1 MKKENI
7 MTDYTSMLTLA
18 QAHGYSSFTELQQ
31 RAFEAPE
38 THNEERDLF
47 VMGETSSGKT
57 LIPLLL
63 YAAAVEDA
71 EHSGMARPK
80 LLFVVPYRALAAQKT
95 KEIRRFFRDKN
106 MTITQSTGEFR
117 QDDAAIQ
124 AGNVD
129 VAVVICEKV
138 YRYAA
143 KDSAFLSLYDYLVLD
158 EIGLLNNPDRG
169 IRLDFIIAWA
179 KNQRN
184 LLGRPRTVALATP
197 FFDWSAYIK
206 NYDFL
211 EIRSNGRP
219 VQLNTTTAIYSPN
232 GILEIVGKSDFLH
245 TSRIVSQQQYDNLL
259 RKFDTPEFSCI
270 ATGGKCAALTPC
282 RHDLTLTCPVTGKQ
296 CSSPIEIVTERN
308 PNVFKYMLLKI
319 CREHLQKGHQI
330 LIFINNREDVRSY
343 CRYLYR
349 QLADLLPPT
358 PPAEVCKA
366 QILSTCGLEGEDV
379 FGILEE
385 GSSDVDLEFY
395 RAFASGVGFHSAA
408 LPNELRTYVEDKLL
422 NSQKKEMRI
431 VCSTETLAFGVNSS
445 VDVVVVANLQ
455 KQEGMEVRPLTL
467 NEHRNYVGRSG
478 RLRRDTDAAD
488 ITGYVYNLVHQKQR
502 AIWEEML
509 AGAETT
515 ERLYSLFH
523 TDTDRRMPFFL
534 LNLLPTDSEH
544 GVSVSEL
551 ASIVCQLP
559 QDGSFTPDLIVGKVR
574 QAMRYLEKHGLA
586 CAVRT
591 SSFGRGA
598 QTPTEVLYRPTAL
611 GVRLRGYIIGSEDY
625 ETLLAAIEEFLGG
638 VFLDFDKTTFLY
650 RILQTNHA
658 TTGLNSI
665 FSASE
670 TRCDINETR
679 EYIRNVTASPN
690 ARLEW
695 LDECRNERTLFV
707 LAALL
712 AWSEGESAKMLYR
725 KFGVHYA
732 LLSRLA
738 EQLAYLL
745 EITREVLPARME
757 KIWAERRKFYAKL
770 SVAAEDDFLCEVD
783 NKIQTTN
790 QLIVSIQYGIN
801 MDVAS
806 DLLRYLNEKA
816 ALGNSAA
823 AEKAEEL
830 ALEHIHPGSA
840 RTHRRIGIRYNFF
853 RNPPVIDESQAEARN
868 NLRSQY
874 IQYQKDVYNMGP
886 LITDFFRTTLGQA
899 FELYSH

>member
-1 MKKENI
+1 
-7 MTDYTSMLTLA
+7 MTDYTSMLALA

-38 THNEERDLF
+38 THDEERDLF
-47 VMGETSSGKT
+47 IMGETSSGKT

-71 EHSGMARPK
+71 ERRGMARPK

-95 KEIRRFFRDKN
+95 KEIRRFFSDKN
-106 MTITQSTGEFR
+106 MTVTQSTGEFR
-117 QDDAAIQ
+117 QNDAAIQ

-129 VAVVICEKV
+129 IAVVICEKV

-143 KDSAFLSLYDYLVLD
+143 KDSSFLSQYDYLVLD
-158 EIGLLNNPDRG
+158 EIGLINNPDRG

-179 KNQRN
+179 QSRRN
-184 LLGRPRTVALATP
+184 LSGRPRTVALATP
-197 FFDWSAYIK
+197 FFDWSAYIN
-206 NYDFL
+206 NYHFHA
-211 EIRSNGRP
+211 IRVEGRP
-219 VQLNTTTAIYSPN
+219 IRLNTTTAIYSPY
-232 GILEIVGKSDFLH
+232 GISEVIGNSDCLH
-245 TSRIVSQQQYDNLL
+245 TGRIMSQQQYDNLL
-259 RKFDTPEFSCI
+259 QKFGTPEMTCI
-270 ATGGKCAALTPC
+270 ATGEKCSALTPC
-282 RHDLTLTCPVTGKQ
+282 RHDLTLTCPVTGGR
-296 CSSPIEIVTERN
+296 CATPIEIVPNKN
-308 PNVFKYMLLKI
+308 PSVFKLMLLKI

-349 QLADLLPPT
+349 QLSDLLPPA

-366 QILSTCGLEGEDV
+366 QILSACGLEGEDV

-422 NSQKKEMRI
+422 ENREMRV
-431 VCSTETLAFGVNSS
+431 VCSTETLAFGVNSA

-467 NEHRNYVGRSG
+467 NEHRNYVGRTG
-478 RLRRDTDAAD
+478 RLRCDTDVANV
-488 ITGYVYNLVHQKQR
+488 TGYVYNLVQEKQR
-502 AIWEEML
+502 TIWENML
-509 AGAETT
+509 ADGETT

-544 GVSVSEL
+544 GVSASEL
-551 ASIVCQLP
+551 ASIVCRLP
-559 QDGSFTPDLIVGKVR
+559 QDGSFTPDLITGKVR
-574 QAMRYLEKHGLA
+574 QAMRYLEKHELA

-591 SSFGRGA
+591 TSFGRGA
-598 QTPTEVLYRPTAL
+598 QTPAEVLYRPTSL

-625 ETLLAAIEEFLGG
+625 ETLLSAIEEFLGG

-665 FSASE
+665 FNASE
-670 TRCDINETR
+670 TRCNINETR
-679 EYIRNVTASPN
+679 EYIRSVTASPN

-695 LDECRNERTLFV
+695 LDECRNERILFV

-757 KIWAERRKFYAKL
+757 KIWAERQKFYAKL
-770 SVAAEDDFLCEVD
+770 SVAAEDDFLCEIE
-783 NKIQTTN
+783 NKIQMTN
-790 QLIVSIQYGIN
+790 RLIASIQYGIN
-801 MDVAS
+801 TDVTSA
-806 DLLRYLNEKA
+806 LLQYLNEEA
-816 ALGNSAA
+816 ARGNSAA
-823 AEKAEEL
+823 AVRAQEL
-830 ALEHIHPGSA
+830 SLEHVHPKSA
-840 RTHRRIGIRYNFF
+840 RTLRRIGLRYNFF

-874 IQYQKDVYNMGP
+874 IQYQKDIHDMGP